1 MAPTKKRTPNGI
13 SIPSEPSS
21 TSNGTS
27 QSGSLMTD
35 PLPVVKVNTANLNEI
50 KAALDDIVKK
60 VSLLA

>member
-1 MAPTKKRTPNGI
+1 
-13 SIPSEPSS
+13 
-21 TSNGTS
+21 
-27 QSGSLMTD
+27 MTD